1 MSTSALEDP
10 ILRIPEHFDRS
21 AAGEFCRELETR
33 ERSGAPIT
41 LDLSQVESFDSA
53 GMALVVDALERAR
66 QSGRQVDLL
75 GIKGPVLDFFSLL
88 SVERLVQP
96 EEKAPK
102 LGTIESV
109 GAAVIPVIDSAKA
122 GAHTVGGALW
132 DGVRGLFRGQRPR
145 LGRTVEE
152 IYVAGIG
159 GVPIVTLIAFLLGM
173 ILAMQAWV
181 QLRLFGADIF
191 VADMVAVSVTREIG
205 PLMTAILIAARSG
218 SSIAAQL
225 GTMVINEEVAAL
237 TQMGVHPGRYLVVP
251 KVLALSFATPCLAL
265 LFVFV
270 AIVGGA
276 FFGTV
281 LIGIEPGTYLEATH
295 KALHLGDLVSCLTKA
310 MVFGGLVAMV
320 GCGLGL
326 NVSGGPRGGRPCD
339 DGLRGRGHLPDHRR
353 GRDLRPVAEGGVHE
367 AQAAPRP
374 RSPRSCS
381 SGRSNTTISC
391 ARWRSRLALGRRRC
405 SRAWMLRCD
414 AAKCS

>member
-1 MSTSALEDP
+1 
-10 ILRIPEHFDRS
+10 
-21 AAGEFCRELETR
+21 
-33 ERSGAPIT
+33 
-41 LDLSQVESFDSA
+41 
-53 GMALVVDALERAR
+53 MALVVDALERGATIGAPGRPAR
-66 QSGRQVDLL
+66 HQGTRPSTSSRCSPSSDW
-75 GIKGPVLDFFSLL
+75 S
-88 SVERLVQP
+88 QP

-326 NVSGGPRGGRPCD
+326 NVSGGPEGVGRATTGSVVAGIFLIIVVD
-339 DGLRGRGHLPDHRR
+339 AIFVLLLRVG
-353 GRDLRPVAEGGVHE
+353 A
-367 AQAAPRP
+367 
-374 RSPRSCS
+374 
-381 SGRSNTTISC
+381 
-391 ARWRSRLALGRRRC
+391 
-405 SRAWMLRCD
+405 
-414 AAKCS
+414 